1 MALDKVKPLKLESP
15 DTGGTEDDQFPTS
28 LNPSEDYVECRGIV
42 LDDATNAD
50 ESTVI
55 SRDDDDMLFQD
66 GSNPTAVTLSSLIAG
81 AGGLTITAHR
91 IVRHGIHFIKDGP
104 ADGFASGAYKET
116 TYSGIKATAE
126 VWWESGSKLKKIV
139 SLDTTW
145 TGIKKTTEVWKVYDT
160 DGSTVLATVTD
171 TITYSGL
178 KETSRTRAIA

>member
-15 DTGGTEDDQFPTS
+15 DTGGTENDQFPTS
-28 LNPSEDYVECRGIV
+28 LDPSEDYVECRGIV
-42 LDDATNAD
+42 LDDETHAD

-55 SRDDDDMLFQD
+55 SRDDVDMTFKD
-66 GSNPTAVTLSSLIAG
+66 GNNTTPVTLTALIAG
-81 AGGLTITAHR
+81 TGGLTPTAHR
-91 IVRHGIHFIKDGP
+91 LLRQLIHFIDDGP
-104 ADGFASGAYKET
+104 AEGFASGAYKET

-178 KETSRTRAIA
+178 KETSRTRVIA